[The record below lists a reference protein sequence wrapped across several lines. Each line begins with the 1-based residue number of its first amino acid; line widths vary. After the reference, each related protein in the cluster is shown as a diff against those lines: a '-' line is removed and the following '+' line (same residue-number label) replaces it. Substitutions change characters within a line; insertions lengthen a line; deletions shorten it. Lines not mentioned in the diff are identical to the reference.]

1 MVPAASHRI
10 YVFAVILAFIC
21 SGHIHTPA
29 PAARHTSNKQND
41 FYQMSLE
48 ELMEIKV
55 VIAPPNRDFFQMDI
69 EELMEIQIVSI
80 PPGHKRNITKAFVA
94 ITGVVAYEVHIPICC
109 V

>member
-41 FYQMSLE
+41 FFQMSLE

-80 PPGHKRNITKAFVA
+80 PPRYEQKTETSAA
-94 ITGVVAYEVHIPICC
+94 ITTVVTDEVHMPICC
-109 V
+109 T